1 MWITISLLLL
11 VGVLLL
17 PVQRKT
23 PHIMTKL
30 SIVAASAVAL
40 AASSVSSFSVTSST
54 HVTTRRSSSS
64 LFSLIR
70 GEAIDA
76 ETFDENEGGV
86 GLALRSAI
94 KISGKC
100 QKEQCD
106 AQELLRYE
114 KMQEVEMSVAQS
126 IMEKS
131 GCSLLCSGMGKELYQ
146 DPGSTIRYE
155 DKVIKLAPIE
165 AAKAAL
171 EKVSVAPS
179 DAKYVV
185 MNFAGGDD
193 LIIGEVLE
201 ACGMLVKELNL
212 QDKTKITF
220 NSMSFNVFAEESCSV
235 TVVASGGNAGGL
247 EGVDQSIAKG
257 ELYMYDGKWFTVAE
271 GDITTAEK

>member
-1 MWITISLLLL
+1 
-11 VGVLLL
+11 
-17 PVQRKT
+17 
-23 PHIMTKL
+23 MTKL

-179 DAKYVV
+179 DAKY
-185 MNFAGGDD
+185 D